1 MKRRRFIINLL
12 LIMLGIFVITVLG
25 RFIFGHRRSDW
36 PRYGPSNL
44 AG

>member
-1 MKRRRFIINLL
+1 MKRREFIINLL

-25 RFIFGHRRSDW
+25 RFIFSRRRGGW
-36 PRYGPSNL
+36 PRYGPSKL